1 MMPSTPRVRAPRS
14 ATTRRAAAAV
24 AVFGLGAVVLASAT
38 GATAPPDSE
47 TSTTTTAAH
56 DATDSSV
63 LPVGYE
69 ELASGLLSA
78 EVLGVPPDWVIRD
91 VDATVADD
99 REQFAATDPFLGLL
113 DCPEGTIRE
122 GSDRSWL
129 ARRYSAPEVPLE
141 NGLLFIE
148 IIIEIESV
156 DEWQQDR
163 EALDVCETAEYAEIH
178 VDAGKL
184 TPPGST
190 IDESETTASVAVE
203 LLSSPTAEVPYP
215 AAFNATSVN
224 RDDRTVTV
232 VLGGVDM
239 GESWQHLADEIAGTA
254 LAALPPPPDQ

>member
-1 MMPSTPRVRAPRS
+1 M
-14 ATTRRAAAAV
+14 

-47 TSTTTTAAH
+47 TSTTTTTAH
-56 DATDSSV
+56 DVTDSSV
-63 LPVGYE
+63 MLPVGYE
-69 ELASGLLSA
+69 ELSSGLLSA
-78 EVLGVPPDWVIRD
+78 DVLGVPPDWVIRD

-113 DCPEGTIRE
+113 DCPDGTIRE

-148 IIIEIESV
+148 IIVEIESV
-156 DEWQQDR
+156 DEWQHDR
-163 EALDVCETAEYAEIH
+163 GALEDCETAEYAEVH
-178 VDAGKL
+178 VDAGEL

-190 IDESETTASVAVE
+190 IGENETTVSVAIE
-203 LLSSPTAEVPYP
+203 LLSSPTAEVAYP
-215 AAFNATSVN
+215 AAFNAMSVN
-224 RDDRTVTV
+224 RDDHTVTV

-239 GESWQHLADEIAGTA
+239 GESWQPLADDIAGTA